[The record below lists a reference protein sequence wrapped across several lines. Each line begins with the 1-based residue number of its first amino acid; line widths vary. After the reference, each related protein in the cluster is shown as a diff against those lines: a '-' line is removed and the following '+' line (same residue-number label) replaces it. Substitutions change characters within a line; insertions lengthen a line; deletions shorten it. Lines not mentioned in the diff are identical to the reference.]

1 MKTPTE
7 LQLRKVAI
15 ALTAVVALQLV
26 WGGARLLLLSDPEP
40 VLPAEASLQVEDI
53 RFAATLGGEQSQD
66 LVSRPVFWQGRQPYT
81 PPADGD
87 TGKPKKR
94 PRNSEI
100 DGVALR
106 GVYAAGDKSGV
117 IVSYKEERH
126 RLQREES
133 VAGWTFTALN
143 GTGAVFTYGD
153 ESKELPLEHAVSVP
167 APKDKHKKGSKP
179 EATDPK
185 EPNNEDRTGE

>member
-7 LQLRKVAI
+7 LQLRKIAI
-15 ALTAVVALQLV
+15 ALTAVVALQLL
-26 WGGARLLLLSDPEP
+26 WGGARLLLVSDPEP

-53 RFAATLGGEQSQD
+53 RFAATLGEEQPQD

-81 PPADGD
+81 APAEGD
-87 TGKPKKR
+87 TGEPEKR

-100 DGVALR
+100 NSVALQ

-117 IVSYKEERH
+117 IVSYKDERH
-126 RLQREES
+126 RLQQDES
-133 VAGWTFTALN
+133 VAGWTFSALN

-153 ESKELPLEHAVSVP
+153 ERQELLLEHALSVP
-167 APKDKHKKGSKP
+167 APKDKHKKSTKT
-179 EATDPK
+179 EATDSK
-185 EPNNEDRTGE
+185 DPNNQDITGE